1 MAFWLNL
8 GHIQKLNA
16 KKFPNTVAL
25 KDRNRAFTYPEMNQ
39 RVNKLAH
46 SLTSLGLQKGD
57 KVAVL
62 LENSIEIVEMYLA
75 TAKTGIIIVPINF
88 RLVGPEIEYIV
99 NNSDAKALVVHD
111 QFVATVESI
120 RKNLNNIPRDR
131 YIVVG
136 QSHDGYY
143 DYEAFIKDA
152 LDSEPQAEVD
162 VKDTWI
168 LIYTSGTTGRPKG
181 VIRSHESHI
190 AYYLHNAVDF
200 DFNEHDVCLN
210 VMPLC
215 HINSIFFTFTFL
227 YIGGSAYI
235 HPALSFKPE
244 EILEIIEREKITFI
258 SLIPTHYNLILNAPE
273 KARQR
278 DVSSIR
284 KLLCSS
290 APGRKS
296 MKQAVM
302 KFFPG
307 VKLYEAYGSTEGGM
321 VTILKPEYQMT
332 KLGSIGFECI
342 GTDIIKILDADGKEM
357 PVGEIGELYSRGP
370 MLFDE
375 YYKLPEITAESFK
388 EGFFSAGDM
397 ARQDEDGYYYLVDRK
412 KNMIITGG
420 ENVYPSEVEEIIGSH
435 KGVFDC
441 AVIGLPDDKW
451 GERVAAVVIRKPG
464 LTDKDVTQEDLINLC
479 KGRIAGYKR
488 PKEVIFIEADEM
500 PRTGTGKILHRKL
513 RERFG
518 KKSN

>member
-1 MAFWLNL
+1 
-8 GHIQKLNA
+8 
-16 KKFPNTVAL
+16 
-25 KDRNRAFTYPEMNQ
+25 
-39 RVNKLAH
+39 

-111 QFVATVESI
+111 QFIATVEPI
-120 RKNLNNIPRDR
+120 KKNFNNIPPDK
-131 YIVVG
+131 YVVVG
-136 QSHDGYY
+136 QSHDGYH
-143 DYEAFIKDA
+143 DYEAFIKDSP
-152 LDSEPQAEVD
+152 DSEPQIEVGI
-162 VKDTWI
+162 KDTWI
-168 LIYTSGTTGRPKG
+168 LIYTSGTTGKPKG

-190 AYYLHNAVDF
+190 AYYLHNAIDF

-227 YIGGSAYI
+227 YIGGSDYL
-235 HPALSFKPE
+235 HPALGFKPE

-273 KARQR
+273 EARQR

-302 KFFPG
+302 EFFPG

-342 GTDIIKILDADGKEM
+342 GTDLIKILDMEGNEVPA
-357 PVGEIGELYSRGP
+357 GEIGELYSRGP

-375 YYKLPEITAESFK
+375 YYKLPEKTAESFK
-388 EGFFSAGDM
+388 EGIFSAGDM
-397 ARQDEDGYYYLVDRK
+397 ARRDEDGYYYLVDRK
-412 KNMIITGG
+412 NNMIITGG
-420 ENVYPSEVEEIIGSH
+420 ENVYPSEVEEVIGNLE
-435 KGVFDC
+435 GVFEC

-451 GERVAAVVIRKPG
+451 GEKVTAVAIRKPG
-464 LTDKDVTQEDLINLC
+464 VTEKELSAESIVNYCKDK
-479 KGRIAGYKR
+479 IAGYKR
-488 PKEVIFIEADEM
+488 PKEIIFIDPEEM
-500 PRTGTGKILHRKL
+500 PRTASGKILHRKL
-513 RERFG
+513 REKFG
-518 KKSN
+518 KEK